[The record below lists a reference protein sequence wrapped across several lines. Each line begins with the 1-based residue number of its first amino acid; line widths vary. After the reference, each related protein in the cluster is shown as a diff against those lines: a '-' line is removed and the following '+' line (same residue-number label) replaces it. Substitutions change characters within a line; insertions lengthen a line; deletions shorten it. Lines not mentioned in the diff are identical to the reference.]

1 MQIGKDKALRLLIV
15 DDSVE
20 AAEAIVSGL
29 RNAGIAVRPTR
40 PENEDELKEL
50 LDSQTP
56 DLIIAAH
63 ASRAVPLAR
72 TMALVV
78 ATGKDLPVLV
88 LYDSIDDARLLEA
101 SAMGARG
108 TILRDRA
115 AQIEYVVRSEW
126 TDLEARRALR
136 RPSPAACAQTDPTPR
151 FDVGARGLV
160 WREGLAQ
167 WAPLRQFRDELG
179 MGFQRWRQ
187 QVVLAHALPMLA
199 RGTPVGQV
207 AAASGYA
214 SDSAFTAMF
223 RSALGQPPTR
233 FGPGAAA

>member
-108 TILRDRA
+108 TILRGGQKLRARDGRIVEVRA
-115 AQIEYVVRSEW
+115 AAE
-126 TDLEARRALR
+126 DLLEARCANPSALARAAYHLGNR
-136 RPSPAACAQTDPTPR
+136 HVIFLDYPIHFRKIRIQ
-151 FDVGARGLV
+151 
-160 WREGLAQ
+160 
-167 WAPLRQFRDELG
+167 PLRLQS
-179 MGFQRWRQ
+179 
-187 QVVLAHALPMLA
+187 
-199 RGTPVGQV
+199 
-207 AAASGYA
+207 ASCA
-214 SDSAFTAMF
+214 SYDQKADNI
-223 RSALGQPPTR
+223 P
-233 FGPGAAA
+233 